1 MRVGGERRG
10 MRAIRLRIQP
20 ERGWFGPFHRA
31 TTEVDGITILAV
43 HSLRL
48 LADGS
53 SVLLYEYTGDRA
65 VAEALAADHLDGE
78 VSWQVTELSG
88 RQLMYANTTPSAM
101 TGAVLGVLDEWA
113 IVIDWPIRIVNGSDI
128 VLTLVGDDAEL
139 QGAIDAVPAGVRV
152 SVERTGEYR
161 PGADRLLARL
171 TPRERETLRAA
182 VRLGYYRNPREATY
196 EDVAAAVDCVAGT
209 VGDHLRNAEGKV
221 MGALLGDG

>member
-1 MRVGGERRG
+1 
-10 MRAIRLRIQP
+10 MRAIRVRIQP

-31 TTEVDGITILAV
+31 TAETDDISILAV
-43 HSLRL
+43 HALRL

-65 VAEALAADHLDGE
+65 VAEALATDRLDGE

-101 TGAVLGVLDEWA
+101 TAGILGVLDEWT
-113 IVIDWPIRIVNGSDI
+113 VVVDWPIRVVDGTDI

-139 QGAIDAVPAGVRV
+139 QGAIDAVPEGVRV
-152 SVERTGEYR
+152 QVERTGAYR
-161 PGADRLLARL
+161 PGPDRLLARL

-182 VRLGYYRNPREATY
+182 ARLGYYRNPREATY
-196 EDVAAAVDCVAGT
+196 EDVATEVGCAAGT
-209 VGDHLRNAEGKV
+209 VGHHLRNAETKV
-221 MGALLGDG
+221 MGSLLGQGAGPDGG

>member
-1 MRVGGERRG
+1 MDDERRR
-10 MRAIRLRIQP
+10 MRAIRVRIQP

-31 TTEVDGITILAV
+31 AAEADDISIRAV
-43 HSLRL
+43 HALRL

-53 SVLLYEYTGDRA
+53 SVLLYEYTGDRTM
-65 VAEALAADHLDGE
+65 AERLAADRLDGA

-101 TGAVLGVLDEWA
+101 TAAILGVLDEWT
-113 IVIDWPIRIVNGSDI
+113 VVVDWPIRLVDGREV

-139 QGAIDAVPAGVRV
+139 QGAIDAVPAGVQV
-152 SVERTGEYR
+152 QVERTGEYR
-161 PGADRLLARL
+161 PGSDRLLARL

-182 VRLGYYRNPREATY
+182 VELGYYRNPREATY
-196 EDVAAAVDCVAGT
+196 EDVAAAVDCAAGT
-209 VGDHLRNAEGKV
+209 VGHHLRNAETKV

>member
-1 MRVGGERRG
+1 
-10 MRAIRLRIQP
+10 MRAIRVRIQP

-31 TTEVDGITILAV
+31 TTEVDGLTILAV
-43 HSLRL
+43 HALRL

-65 VAEALAADHLDGE
+65 VAEAVAADRVEGE

-88 RQLMYANTTPSAM
+88 RQLMYANTAPSAM
-101 TGAVLGVLDEWA
+101 TAAVLGVLDEWA
-113 IVIDWPIRIVNGSDI
+113 VVVDWPIRIVDASDV

-139 QGAIDAVPAGVRV
+139 QGAIDTVPEGVRV

-171 TPRERETLRAA
+171 TTRERETLRTA
-182 VRLGYYRNPREATY
+182 VRLGHYRNPREATY
-196 EDVAAAVDCVAGT
+196 EDVAAAVDCAAGT
-209 VGDHLRNAEGKV
+209 VGHHLRNAEQKV
-221 MGALLGDG
+221 MGALLDDR